1 MNNGYKKPDLK
12 SLYYDNELEAIPSRN
27 GKTIAITGPTSGTGV
42 IAAKTVAKKGAHVDP
57 YKSGGLIGFICLLC
71 YYKKQ
76 DDITNGKAQ
85 KCTVGELLE
94 ETRRG
99 SRL

>member
-1 MNNGYKKPDLK
+1 MKDPSTPRTIRWDGTCKKC
-12 SLYYDNELEAIPSRN
+12 
-27 GKTIAITGPTSGTGV
+27 GVKTYWMP
-42 IAAKTVAKKGAHVDP
+42 VAKKAAHVDP

-76 DDITNGKAQ
+76 DDITNGKSQ